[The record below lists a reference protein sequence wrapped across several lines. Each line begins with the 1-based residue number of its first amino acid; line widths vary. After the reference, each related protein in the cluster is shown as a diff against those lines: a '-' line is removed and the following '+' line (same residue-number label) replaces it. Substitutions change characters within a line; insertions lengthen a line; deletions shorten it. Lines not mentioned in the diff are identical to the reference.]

1 MQTCWLLQ
9 SKTLPLSF
17 KTICSKSTFEKIIQN
32 KRWSV
37 LCWQDTEMQENQ
49 RELSHKC
56 ISEVFRFGEGWT
68 EVKFFRTLGHAW
80 WGQQPLKAA
89 YCLHGTLCLV
99 LKDYCGKSISCC
111 PFWDWNRFPV
121 YLEFA
126 SPRRLLGRKWSLQS
140 EVECVAADVKSKP
153 LRPGTKGFQKP
164 GSRAER
170 GQLAWQRLCE
180 VSSHL
185 QAICVSVRLVLASEL
200 PESPFT
206 LISESVPPTSIHTP
220 GLARRGEA
228 K

>member
-1 MQTCWLLQ
+1 MLTRHRNAREP
-9 SKTLPLSF
+9 KR
-17 KTICSKSTFEKIIQN
+17 IISQ
-32 KRWSV
+32 V
-37 LCWQDTEMQENQ
+37 HL
-49 RELSHKC
+49 
-56 ISEVFRFGEGWT
+56 SEVSCFGEEWT
-68 EVKFFRTLGHAW
+68 EVKFFRTMGQARW
-80 WGQQPLKAA
+80 SQQPLRAA

-126 SPRRLLGRKWSLQS
+126 SPRRLSGRKWSLQS
-140 EVECVAADVKSKP
+140 EIECVAADVKSKP
-153 LRPGTKGFQKP
+153 LRPGTKGLQKP

-170 GQLAWQRLCE
+170 GQLSWQRLCE
-180 VSSHL
+180 ASSHS

-206 LISESVPPTSIHTP
+206 LISESVPPTSMHTP

-228 K
+228 R